1 MPDAGLSVSVVSHG
15 HGAAV
20 IALLGQMASVL
31 ESGGVG
37 PCRVL
42 LTVNCPEPGLVAS
55 VRARSWPFEVVVLE
69 NSSPAGFGANH
80 NRAFER
86 DRKLG
91 ASTVFG
97 VVNPD
102 VRLLDSQPFAALLAV
117 FAAAPQAG
125 CVYPRQIDVAGAVQ
139 DHERLLPTPGRLLRR
154 HLFRRRHEVPAN
166 SAGSAD
172 WVNAAFMLLRGTAFA
187 QVGGFDERY
196 HMYGEDV
203 DLCLRLRLAGWIL
216 MRADSVVVE
225 HVAQRASHRDLRHL
239 GWHLASLL
247 RLWRSPVY
255 RRFKRLHVAGYSKSV

>member
-1 MPDAGLSVSVVSHG
+1 LFYNLCYLYFPVRNSLNLFSVLVPGTLYLSSINAAISSIFLSVGRKPLFFKCLS
-15 HGAAV
+15 
-20 IALLGQMASVL
+20 
-31 ESGGVG
+31 
-37 PCRVL
+37 
-42 LTVNCPEPGLVAS
+42 
-55 VRARSWPFEVVVLE
+55 
-69 NSSPAGFGANH
+69 NSSLKATLNSF
-80 NRAFER
+80 F
-86 DRKLG
+86 
-91 ASTVFG
+91 
-97 VVNPD
+97 D

-125 CVYPRQIDVAGAVQ
+125 CVYPRQVDVAGAVQ

-216 MRADSVVVE
+216 MRADSVVE
-225 HVAQRASHRDLRHL
+225 HIAQRASHRDLRHL
-239 GWHLASLL
+239 CWHLASLL

-255 RRFKRLHVAGYSKSV
+255 LRFKRLHAAGYSKSV